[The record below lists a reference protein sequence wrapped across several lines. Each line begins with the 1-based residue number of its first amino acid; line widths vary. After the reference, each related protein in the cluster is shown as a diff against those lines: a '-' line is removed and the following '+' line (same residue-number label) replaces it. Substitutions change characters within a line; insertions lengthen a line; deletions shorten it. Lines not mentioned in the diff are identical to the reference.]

1 MRIETLTIKNFK
13 GFEEISVPLNP
24 NFNLIIGDN
33 GSGKSAILEALT
45 IAMGSFFL
53 GINGTDSRSIRE
65 ADVRLRAFDDSQEKQ
80 FPVEIT
86 ASGQVNNKTINWTR
100 EQIKENG
107 STLSAKAKEIKK
119 IAEQL
124 DKQVR
129 NGEPITMPVFAYY
142 STGRLWKDLVER
154 KTNKEPK
161 QVIASRFRAYKS
173 CLQATSTFKIFMK
186 WYKGKE
192 ISAIQK
198 REEDYALKVIK
209 NLIISNLPNC
219 KNLYYEF
226 DVDKIEGIKIVQ
238 ENGKVL
244 PFEYLSDGTRNLFAM
259 LADIAYKCL
268 VLNPHLR
275 ENALTESN
283 GIVLI
288 DELDLHLHP
297 EWQKQIIVSLKRAF
311 PNIQFIASTHSPFLI
326 QEAEEGQLLKLKDNN
341 IEVSGGD
348 QLSIEDIAQSKQ
360 EVENPQWSEKKKEL
374 YVAAEEYYK
383 ALENGEIDESL
394 ESKVAE
400 LMQPFSQ
407 NQAYDA
413 FMNQIRLTKES
424 DNEASK

>member
-1 MRIETLTIKNFK
+1 MRIDTLTIRNFK

-65 ADVRLRAFDDSQEKQ
+65 ADVRLRAFDGSQEKQ

-86 ASGQVNNKTINWTR
+86 ASGQVNNSTISWTR
-100 EQIKENG
+100 EQVKENG
-107 STLSAKAKEIKK
+107 STLSKRADSIKK

-129 NGEPITMPVFAYY
+129 NGERITMPVFAYY

-154 KTNKEPK
+154 NTNKEPK

-198 REEDYALKVIK
+198 REEDYALRAIK
-209 NLIISNLPNC
+209 NLIINNLPNC
-219 KNLYYEF
+219 RNLYYEF
-226 DVDKIEGIKIVQ
+226 DEDKIQGIKIEQ
-238 ENGKVL
+238 KNGKVL

-268 VLNPHLR
+268 VLNPHLK
-275 ENALTESN
+275 ENALAEST

-297 EWQKQIIVSLKRAF
+297 EWQKQIIISLKQAF

-424 DNEASK
+424 DNEAGK

>member
-107 STLSAKAKEIKK
+107 STLSTRAKEIKK

-226 DVDKIEGIKIVQ
+226 DEDKIQGIKIEQ
-238 ENGKVL
+238 ENGKTL

-268 VLNPHLR
+268 VLNPHLK

-394 ESKVAE
+394 ELKVAE